1 METIQVHK
9 MVSTVWI
16 AAAAAVTFKETFW
29 VLFFNGGEEMAGAIN
44 DWFLSTCH
52 GVSRLKWLPEIKGL
66 AGGGG
71 FGVVVDEMMAVW
83 LRIV

>member
-29 VLFFNGGEEMAGAIN
+29 VLFFTGGEMASAIS

-52 GVSRLKWLPEIKGL
+52 GVSRLKWLLEIKGL
-66 AGGGG
+66 AGGG
-71 FGVVVDEMMAVW
+71 FGVVVDGMAVW